1 MGSFDVPQDQS
12 STSDNQT
19 SNAIAPGSS
28 GSLGIDLAVGANVTE
43 LVGSNCAE
51 HQHPEGAG
59 RQLSAD
65 LSLQT
70 DCTEP
75 APQHAVE
82 TTGYVQLP
90 EVHVPGLLDVNVGGA
105 ELGHFL
111 NGSACA
117 PGYETAA
124 LEVDVLN
131 AGHLLDAHLSGV
143 ADATVDLGDSNWN
156 SDCGC

>member
-1 MGSFDVPQDQS
+1 MGSFDATQDQS
-12 STSDNQT
+12 STSDNQP
-19 SNAIAPGSS
+19 SNGIAPGSS
-28 GSLGIDLAVGANVTE
+28 GSLGIDIAVGANVTE
-43 LVGSNCAE
+43 FLGCNCVE
-51 HQHPEGAG
+51 QQHPGEAG
-59 RQLSAD
+59 LQLSAD

-75 APQHAVE
+75 PPQHTVE
-82 TTGYVQLP
+82 ITGDVQLP
-90 EVHVPGLLDVNVGGA
+90 EIHVPTLLDVNVGGA

-111 NGSACA
+111 DGSACA
-117 PGYETAA
+117 AGYETAA

-143 ADATVDLGDSNWN
+143 ADATVDLGDFNWN